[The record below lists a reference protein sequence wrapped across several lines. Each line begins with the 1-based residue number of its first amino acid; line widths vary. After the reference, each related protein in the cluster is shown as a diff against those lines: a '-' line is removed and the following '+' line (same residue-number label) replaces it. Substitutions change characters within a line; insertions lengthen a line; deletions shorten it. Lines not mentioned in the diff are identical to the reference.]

1 MMKKLFLVLIMC
13 ATTLGVRATDWETFI
28 LGDTPI
34 FSQLDVYRSAE
45 VITYRYLYDYRDSTF
60 HIQVFPDARVLAAVK
75 NAMDRTPVR
84 PAFVEVKIRFKGCPD
99 GKKTFTYRLT
109 NPNPDAAQIV
119 SQGFFDNTIKDD
131 GNILAH
137 MRSCSKMEIQ
147 YWDFRYWRHRTIELK
162 LKGFES
168 TEAPQTQITDTQ

>member
-13 ATTLGVRATDWETFI
+13 AATLGVRATDWETFT

-45 VITYRYLYDYRDSTF
+45 VITYRYMYDYRDSTF

-84 PAFVEVKIRFKGCPD
+84 PAFVEVKLRFKGCPD

-168 TEAPQTQITDTQ
+168 TKAPQTQITDTQ